1 MSSDGPV
8 EEIRDLITGEAAD
21 RGDQQIL
28 DRIRADHER
37 KQEADAAAA
46 EASEPVS
53 GSVNEPDPGLT
64 MRDLADQAEADG
76 RAQKPSKE
84 DADDDL

>member
-1 MSSDGPV
+1 MARAV
-8 EEIRDLITGEAAD
+8 ELSEGDSVLMVTEACACW
-21 RGDQQIL
+21 RP
-28 DRIRADHER
+28 RRN
-37 KQEADAAAA
+37 
-46 EASEPVS
+46 EPVS